1 MMTNVVTKQ
10 KTALHLAAGL
20 MLGLAIGMA
29 QANPTNPQVVSGTAQ
44 FAEEGNVL
52 TAPSPN
58 TTPLGLIRNI
68 RPLDVNCPN
77 ICDGFMSATRF
88 STVDCALCC

>member
-52 TAPSPN
+52 TVTNSPN
-58 TTPLGLIRNI
+58 TIISWDQFNI
-68 RPLDVNCPN
+68 AAGETTN
-77 ICDGFMSATRF
+77 FQQQSAQSR
-88 STVDCALCC
+88 C

>member
-29 QANPTNPQVVSGTAQ
+29 QANPTNPKW
-44 FAEEGNVL
+44 
-52 TAPSPN
+52 
-58 TTPLGLIRNI
+58 
-68 RPLDVNCPN
+68 
-77 ICDGFMSATRF
+77 
-88 STVDCALCC
+88 